1 MKWDGLCIEKFV
13 GLKKGCI
20 DWKPFPVFPFFLTY
34 CSTIFTTKGILVLSF
49 LIKELS
55 FVSCLAGGGSS
66 LRIII
71 FIIIMAIVVYFLKN
85 EGVLPFLG

>member
-1 MKWDGLCIEKFV
+1 VKCDGLCIEKFV

-20 DWKPFPVFPFFLTY
+20 DWKPFPFFLTY

>member
-1 MKWDGLCIEKFV
+1 
-13 GLKKGCI
+13 
-20 DWKPFPVFPFFLTY
+20 
-34 CSTIFTTKGILVLSF
+34 
-49 LIKELS
+49 
-55 FVSCLAGGGSS
+55 